1 MKKLKNIKMVLMWTL
16 LVIFIVM
23 FIFLYYIGE
32 TGLALLTI
40 LFAIFDLI
48 ILLQKIFNDNPSNQ
62 YNIQISHILKSYE
75 CILVEIANLPDLT
88 EKKII
93 PTKTFQDIVNTEYE
107 TKKPV
112 YYLKSKNSYDFL
124 LINKDEVYA
133 YTIKKDEE
141 TKSKLDEYIYVRNIQ
156 EQQLKIEQDTISN
169 LDSTATIIVD
179 ENEAYKVSP
188 IR

>member
-1 MKKLKNIKMVLMWTL
+1 MKKLKNTKMVLMWTL
-16 LVIFIVM
+16 LVVFVVT

-32 TGLALLTI
+32 TSLALLI
-40 LFAIFDLI
+40 VLFAIFDLI
-48 ILLQKIFNDNPSNQ
+48 ILLQNIFNNNPSNQ
-62 YNIQISHILKSYE
+62 YNMNLNHILKTYE

-112 YYLKSKNSYDFL
+112 YYLKSGNAYDFL
-124 LINKDEVYA
+124 LINKDEVYV
-133 YTIKKDEE
+133 YTIKKEE
-141 TKSKLDEYIYVRNIQ
+141 EKKSKLDEYLYVRNIQ

-169 LDSTATIIVD
+169 LDQTTTIIVD

>member
-1 MKKLKNIKMVLMWTL
+1 MVLKWIL
-16 LVIFIVM
+16 LVVFVVA

-32 TGLALLTI
+32 TSLAI
-40 LFAIFDLI
+40 LMVLFTIFDLI
-48 ILLQKIFNDNPSNQ
+48 ILLQNIFNNNDPSNQ
-62 YNIQISHILKSYE
+62 YNINLNHILKTYE

-112 YYLKSKNSYDFL
+112 YYLKSENAYDFL
-124 LINKDEVYA
+124 LINKDEAYV
-133 YTIKKDEE
+133 YTIKKEEE
-141 TKSKLDEYIYVRNIQ
+141 TKSKLDEYLYVRNIQ

-169 LDSTATIIVD
+169 LDQTTTIIVD

>member
-1 MKKLKNIKMVLMWTL
+1 MKNTKIVIMWTL
-16 LVIFIVM
+16 FVVFIAM
-23 FIFLYYIGE
+23 FLFLYYIGE
-32 TGLALLTI
+32 TSLALLTI

-48 ILLQKIFNDNPSNQ
+48 ILLQKIFNDNPSNH
-62 YNIQISHILKSYE
+62 YNMQLNHILKSYE

-88 EKKII
+88 KKKII
-93 PTKTFQDIVNTEYE
+93 PTKSFQDIVNTEYE

-112 YYLKSKNSYDFL
+112 YYLKSENAYDFF
-124 LINKDEVYA
+124 LINKDEVYV

-141 TKSKLDEYIYVRNIQ
+141 AKSKLDEYLYVRNIQ
-156 EQQLKIEQDTISN
+156 EQQLKIEQDTIKN
-169 LDSTATIIVD
+169 LDQTTTIIVD